1 MLIRFTQKIKMAV
14 EIKTPKNKSS
24 ITISILLAVVT
35 VILINILASQTRAS
49 LDLTQEKRFT
59 LTQPTLKLV
68 KNLKDEVFVTVLLD
82 GNFPS
87 SFKRLQNATTQLLN
101 DLHRLNTNIDFKL
114 ENPDIT
120 GTTEERQKKMK
131 EYAEEGLTPTR
142 LRLVD
147 NDQKTEQY
155 IFPYAIVR
163 YRNRQTIVKLLENEV
178 PGQNPEIVLNNS
190 VSLLEYKFS
199 NAIEKL
205 LNNRRPNIFFSRGH
219 GELDKTETADLEH
232 SLAPFYN
239 VGSFNLDSVI
249 EIPFRDTAKIDIVI
263 VAKPQ
268 TAFSEKEKFL
278 IDQYI
283 MQGGKIIWLID
294 KLDVDLALMQKTGKY
309 VPIERQLNLDDLLF
323 KYGFRIQPNLILD
336 LECARIP
343 MRVGAIGTQAQLE
356 LFPWYYYPIMSP
368 SSDHPIVKSIDR
380 VWLQFPSSLDTIKTK
395 IATKK
400 TILLASS
407 SKSRL
412 QYVPT
417 ELNFEF
423 LRYPVEPE
431 KFNKG
436 TQPVAA
442 IAEGIF
448 SSLFAGRVNAEQM
461 NVLQKL
467 GLNFLEES
475 KPTKMIVVS
484 DGDMARNEYD
494 TRKNALLPL
503 GYNRFENYKFAN
515 KDFLLNS
522 VEYLLDQNGIIEAR
536 SKEIKLRLL
545 DTTKAKAE
553 ISFWRGLNIGL
564 PLLLLLITG
573 LAIYYVRKKK
583 FELN

>member
-1 MLIRFTQKIKMAV
+1 MNE
-14 EIKTPKNKSS
+14 EIKSPKKPS
-24 ITISILLAVVT
+24 IGLSVGLAIAV
-35 VILINILASQTRAS
+35 VILINILASQTRAG

-59 LTQPTLKLV
+59 LTKPTLNLV
-68 KNLKDEVFVTVLLD
+68 KSLKDEVFVTLLLD

-101 DLHRLNTNIDFKL
+101 DLHRLNPNVDFKL

-120 GTTEERQKKMK
+120 GTAEERQKKMK
-131 EYAEEGLTPTR
+131 EYAQEGLTPTR

-163 YRNRQTIVKLLENEV
+163 YRNRQTVVKLLENEV

-232 SLAPFYN
+232 SLATFYN

-249 EIPFRDTAKIDIVI
+249 EIPFRDTARVDIVVI
-263 VAKPQ
+263 AKPQ

-278 IDQYI
+278 LDQYI
-283 MQGGKIIWLID
+283 MQGGKVIWLID
-294 KLDVDLALMQKTGKY
+294 KLDVGLEAMQKTGKY
-309 VPIERQLNLDDLLF
+309 VPVERQLNLDDLLF

-343 MRVGAIGTQAQLE
+343 MRVGTLGTQPQLE
-356 LFPWYYYPIMSP
+356 LFPWFYYPIMSP
-368 SSDHPIVKSIDR
+368 NSEHPIVKSLDR

-395 IATKK
+395 IPTKK
-400 TILLASS
+400 SILLASS
-407 SKSRL
+407 AKSRV

-417 ELNFEF
+417 ELNFEI

-436 TQPVAA
+436 IQPVAA
-442 IAEGIF
+442 IAEGSF
-448 SSLFAGRVNAEQM
+448 SSLFAGRVSAEQLG
-461 NVLQKL
+461 VLQKL

-475 KPTKMIVVS
+475 KPTKMLVVC
-484 DGDMARNEYD
+484 DGDIARNEYD

-522 VEYLLDQNGIIEAR
+522 VEYLLDENGIIEAR

-553 ISFWRGLNIGL
+553 TSFWRALNIGL
-564 PLLLLLITG
+564 PLLLLSLAGLI
-573 LAIYYVRKKK
+573 IYYIRKKR
-583 FELN
+583 FS

>member
-35 VILINILASQTRAS
+35 VILINILASQTRAG

>member
-1 MLIRFTQKIKMAV
+1 MIVDNLNLKMIEEAKKRHNKTSIGLSIGLALI
-14 EIKTPKNKSS
+14 
-24 ITISILLAVVT
+24 AVV
-35 VILINILASQTRAS
+35 LINILASQTRAG

-59 LTQPTLKLV
+59 LTQPTLNLV

-101 DLHRLNTNIDFKL
+101 DLHRLNNNIDFKL

-278 IDQYI
+278 IDQYV

-294 KLDVDLALMQKTGKY
+294 KLDVDLAAMQKTGKY
-309 VPIERQLNLDDLLF
+309 IPIERQLNLDDLLF

-343 MRVGAIGTQAQLE
+343 MRVGAIGTQPQLE

-368 SSDHPIVKSIDR
+368 SSDHPIVKSLDR
-380 VWLQFPSSLDTIKTK
+380 VWLQFPSSLDTLKTK

-407 SKSRL
+407 TKSRL

-436 TQPVAA
+436 SQPVAA
-442 IAEGIF
+442 IAEGNF
-448 SSLFAGRVNAEQM
+448 SSLFAGRVSAEQM
-461 NVLQKL
+461 GVLQKL
-467 GLNFLEES
+467 GLNFLDES
-475 KPTKMIVVS
+475 KPTKMLVVS
-484 DGDMARNEYD
+484 DGDIARNEYD

-545 DTTKAKAE
+545 NTTKVKAE
-553 ISFWRGLNIGL
+553 TSFWRTLNIGL
-564 PLLLLLITG
+564 PIVLLLIAGFVT
-573 LAIYYVRKKK
+573 YYLRRKKYQ
-583 FELN
+583 LN